1 VATQTTQL
9 GRRRRAGR
17 WAADPNALPNVRGE
31 PLRLAPR
38 VKHESENELAR
49 WLRGL
54 QRPWAI
60 DIFCGAG
67 GLGLGLHQA
76 GFSVVAAADDDPA
89 SIETYAANL
98 ESLTYCGDLSDPSD
112 FLAYLA
118 RSGIDSVD
126 LVAGG
131 PPCQPFSRAGASK
144 IRSLVA
150 QGKRARHD
158 PRADLWLSFA
168 EIVRALNPKMVL
180 LENVPD
186 MGRWN
191 DGAVLVGV
199 MQSLRELGY
208 VPDTRILD
216 AFRYGVPQHRARI
229 FVVGVA
235 RGQFEWPAEDSRE
248 VRLRDAIGDLPVVG
262 GGQQERVLP
271 YRGPRT
277 AFQRSAREGV
287 AEDHRTFIFDHCTR
301 GVRPDDH
308 EAYLL
313 MKPGQTY
320 AHLPEHLRRYR
331 ADIFDDKYKRLA
343 WNELS
348 RTITAHIARDG
359 YWYIHPEQHRTLSIR
374 EAARIQTFP
383 DWFRFAGHPTT
394 QLRQIGNAVPPALAR
409 AIGTSIIHG
418 LRRRRRPED
427 ARFREQLVDWHRN
440 GNRLPLPW
448 RSSFDPWLILISE
461 LILRRR
467 PLGHIADAYE
477 ELIRIAPDPQT
488 TASRA
493 RSVRAGLRRA
503 GMAAQAGLVIDIAQ
517 EVMRNHD
524 GSVPAGDAEIRTL
537 PGVGD
542 YLASIVR
549 SLAFGV
555 RTVVINESSRRIVE
569 RFTGRPANSNWTA
582 RLELFRLAGPAGP
595 DAEFNL
601 ALADLAATVCTRSE
615 PNCVACPLARDCAS
629 RARPRRAPAAA

>member
-1 VATQTTQL
+1 VATQHVKPARQ
-9 GRRRRAGR
+9 GRAGR
-17 WAADPNALPNVRGE
+17 WSADPNALPNVRGE
-31 PLRLAPR
+31 PLRLEPR
-38 VKHESENELAR
+38 LEHATEADVAR
-49 WLRGL
+49 WLRRL
-54 QRPWAI
+54 RRPWAV
-60 DIFCGAG
+60 DVFCGAG

-76 GFSVVAAADDDPA
+76 GFSVVAAADNDPA
-89 SIETYAANL
+89 AIETYAANL
-98 ESLTYCGDLSDPSD
+98 ESLTYCDDLSDPSS
-112 FLAYLA
+112 FLEFL
-118 RSGIDSVD
+118 SGNGIESVD

-150 QGKRARHD
+150 QGIRDRHD
-158 PRADLWLSFA
+158 PRADLWLSFS
-168 EIVRALNPKMVL
+168 EIVRALKPKIVL

-229 FVVGVA
+229 FVIGVA
-235 RGQFEWPAEDSRE
+235 RGRFEWPAEKERE
-248 VRLRDAIGDLPVVG
+248 VTLRAAIGDLPVVG
-262 GGQQERVLP
+262 GAQQDRELP

-277 AFQRSAREGV
+277 AFQRAAREGV
-287 AEDHRTFIFDHCTR
+287 SKDHRKLIFDHCTR
-301 GVRPDDH
+301 GVRPDDLK
-308 EAYLL
+308 AYRL

-320 AHLPEHLRRYR
+320 ADLPEHLRRYR

-394 QLRQIGNAVPPALAR
+394 QFRQIGNAVPPALAR
-409 AIGTSIIHG
+409 EIGKSIAQA
-418 LRRRRRPED
+418 LRRRTHPED
-427 ARFREQLVDWHRN
+427 TRFRDELVRWHRD

-461 LILRRR
+461 LLVRRTPPER
-467 PLGHIADAYE
+467 MGDAYE
-477 ELIRIAPDPQT
+477 RLRAIAPDPGT
-488 TASRA
+488 TESRA
-493 RSVRAGLRRA
+493 RSVRSNLRQA
-503 GMAAQAGLVIDIAQ
+503 GMGRQADLVIDIARV
-517 EVMRNHD
+517 VMREH
-524 GSVPAGDAEIRTL
+524 GGAVPAGDVEIRML

-542 YLASIVR
+542 YLASVVR
-549 SLAFGV
+549 CLAFGV
-555 RTVVINESSRRIVE
+555 RTVVISESSRRIVG
-569 RFTGRPANSNWTA
+569 RFTGRSAESNWTA
-582 RLELFRLAGPAGP
+582 RLELFRLAGPRGP

-601 ALADLAATVCTRSE
+601 ALADLAATVCTTSE
-615 PNCVACPLARDCAS
+615 PNCTVCPLARDCAL
-629 RARPRRAPAAA
+629 RTRPRRLRVAA